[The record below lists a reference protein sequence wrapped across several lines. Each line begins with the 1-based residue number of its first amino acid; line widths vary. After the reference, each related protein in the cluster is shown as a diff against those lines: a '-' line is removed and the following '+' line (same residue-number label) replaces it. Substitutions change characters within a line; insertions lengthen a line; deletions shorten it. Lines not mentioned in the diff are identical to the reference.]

1 MFCVSTIMYNVDYD
15 CQMSTDNIGLRLC
28 SYTCV
33 YKGAQECADICK
45 VCQGEEFEIGSWS
58 D

>member
-15 CQMSTDNIGLRLC
+15 CQMSTDNIGLSLC

-45 VCQGEEFEIGSWS
+45 VCQGEEFEIGS
-58 D
+58 